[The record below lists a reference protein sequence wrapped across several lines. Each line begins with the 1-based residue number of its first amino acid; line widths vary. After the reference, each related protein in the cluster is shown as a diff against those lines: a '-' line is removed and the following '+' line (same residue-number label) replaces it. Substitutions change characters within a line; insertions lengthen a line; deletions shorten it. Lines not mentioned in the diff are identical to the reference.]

1 MAAKIIDGKTI
12 AQQVRSEVA
21 ARVQQR
27 LAQGKR
33 APGLAVVLV
42 GENPASQIYVAS
54 KRRSCEEVG
63 FISRSY
69 DLPATTSEGE
79 LLKLIDDLNNDGE
92 IDGILVQL
100 PLPAGID
107 NIKVLERIHPDKD
120 VDGFHPYNVGRLC
133 QRAPTLRPC
142 TPRGIVTLLE
152 RYGIDTF
159 GLNAVVIG
167 ASNIVGRPMSMELL
181 LAGCTTTVTHRF
193 TKNLRHHV
201 ENADL
206 VVVAVGKPG
215 FIPGEWIKP
224 GAIVIDVGINRLES
238 GKVVGDVEYDAAAE
252 RASFITPV
260 PGGVGPMTV
269 ATLIQN
275 TLQACEE
282 YHDISAIKS

>member
-1 MAAKIIDGKTI
+1 MSAKIIDGKTI
-12 AQQVRSEVA
+12 AQQVRNEVA
-21 ARVQQR
+21 EQVKQR
-27 LAQGKR
+27 LAAGKR

-54 KRRSCEEVG
+54 KRRACDEVG
-63 FISRSY
+63 FLSRSY
-69 DLPATTSEGE
+69 DLPAATSEAE
-79 LLKLIDDLNNDGE
+79 LLALIDQLNADEE

-107 NIKVLERIHPDKD
+107 NVKVLERIHPDKD

-133 QRAPTLRPC
+133 QRAKLRPC

-152 RYGIDTF
+152 RYNIDTY
-159 GLNAVVIG
+159 GLNAVVVG

-206 VVVAVGKPG
+206 LVVAVGKPG
-215 FIPGEWIKP
+215 FIPGDWIKP
-224 GAIVIDVGINRLES
+224 GAIVVDVGINRLES
-238 GKVVGDVEYDAAAE
+238 GKVVGDVDFDAASE
-252 RASFITPV
+252 RAAYITPV

-282 YHDISAIKS
+282 YHDVQPK